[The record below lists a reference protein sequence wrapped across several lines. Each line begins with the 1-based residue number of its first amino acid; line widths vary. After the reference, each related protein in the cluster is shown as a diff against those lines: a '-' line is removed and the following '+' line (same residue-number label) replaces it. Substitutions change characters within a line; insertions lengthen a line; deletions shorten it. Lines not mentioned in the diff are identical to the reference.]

1 MKRMAA
7 LMFEDDSKES
17 KCICKKVFAKGLK
30 RDVSRQAARKRIKK
44 QTFVK
49 SGKTR
54 LKFTL

>member
-7 LMFEDDSKES
+7 LMFEDDSEES
-17 KCICKKVFAKGLK
+17 NCISKKVFAKSLK
-30 RDVSRQAARKRIKK
+30 RDLSRQAARKRIKK
-44 QTFVK
+44 QMFVK